1 LTAAFIIT
9 RFAHFAAA
17 MSLFGASLFLAILSP
32 PALRAALARS
42 IGPILAAASVIAAAT
57 AILWLLLVGGE
68 MAGGWRDAFDPA
80 VLSATL
86 YETQFGSL
94 WQGRLVLALALL
106 IVAPWRGPPRSAL
119 IAILAGVN
127 LASLGLV
134 GHAAMRMGVDGV
146 FERANQALHLAAA
159 GFWLGALAPLLVCLR
174 LLGDPALKDEAAA
187 GLRRFSGLGHVAV
200 AAVLATGVV
209 NIFMILGRW
218 PRDFSSP
225 YQACLTMKMAT
236 VVVMV
241 LIALYN
247 RYWLVP
253 RRKADAG
260 ASAALVRNTA
270 LEIGLGAVV
279 LALVSAFAT
288 FEPV

>member
-1 LTAAFIIT
+1 LTAAFIII
-9 RFAHFAAA
+9 RFVHFAAA
-17 MSLFGASLFLAILSP
+17 MSLFGASLFLAVLARP
-32 PALRAALARS
+32 VLRAALARS
-42 IGPILAAASVIAAAT
+42 TGPILAAASVIAAAT

-68 MAGGWRDAFDPA
+68 MGGGWRDAFDPA

-106 IVAPWRGPPRSAL
+106 IVAPWRCPPRSAL

-127 LASLGLV
+127 LASLGLA
-134 GHAAMRMGVDGV
+134 GHAAMRMGAEGV
-146 FERANQALHLAAA
+146 FERANQALHLTAA

-174 LLGDPALKDEAAA
+174 LLDDPALKNEAAA
-187 GLRRFSGLGHVAV
+187 ALRRFSGLGHVAV

-209 NIFMILGRW
+209 NTFMILGRW
-218 PRDFSSP
+218 PGDFSSP
-225 YQACLTMKMAT
+225 YQACLAMKIAT
-236 VVVMV
+236 VAVMV

-253 RRKADAG
+253 RLEGDAG
-260 ASAALVRNTA
+260 ASAALMRNTA
-270 LEIGLGAVV
+270 LEIGLGAIV